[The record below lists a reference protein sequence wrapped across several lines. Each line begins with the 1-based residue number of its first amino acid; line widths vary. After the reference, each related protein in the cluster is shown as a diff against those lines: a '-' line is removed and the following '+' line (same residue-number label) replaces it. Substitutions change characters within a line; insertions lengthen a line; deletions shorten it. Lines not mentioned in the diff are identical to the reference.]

1 MTQDKVKLLAV
12 PNLNQ
17 LRLTPNK
24 IENAKKLMQSMQ
36 DLFIEMTM
44 SNRKYA
50 NPKDVINNIV
60 DDKGKRLHVGDEED
74 VGEIGSR
81 FMNSLHDA
89 YQYYEVD
96 SESSDEGKPYTC
108 YYFKICIF
116 LD

>member
-1 MTQDKVKLLAV
+1 
-12 PNLNQ
+12 
-17 LRLTPNK
+17 
-24 IENAKKLMQSMQ
+24 MQSMQ
-36 DLFIEMTM
+36 DIFVEMTM

-96 SESSDEGKPYTC
+96 SESSDEGRA
-108 YYFKICIF
+108 
-116 LD
+116 